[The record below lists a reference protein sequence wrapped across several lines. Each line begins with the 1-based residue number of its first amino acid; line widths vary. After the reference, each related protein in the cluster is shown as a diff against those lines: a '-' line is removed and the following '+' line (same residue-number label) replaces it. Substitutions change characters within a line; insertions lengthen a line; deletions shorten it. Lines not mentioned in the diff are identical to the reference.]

1 MRIRDLFTRRKP
13 QPSDE
18 ALKAHAEVTDE
29 LKPRAEAAARERRW
43 LLHENGWGPKI
54 EALYRGEA

>member
-1 MRIRDLFTRRKP
+1 MKLADLFRRRKP
-13 QPSDE
+13 RPTDE
-18 ALKAHAEVTDE
+18 ALKVHKEVTDD

-43 LLHENGWGPKI
+43 LLMENGWGPKI